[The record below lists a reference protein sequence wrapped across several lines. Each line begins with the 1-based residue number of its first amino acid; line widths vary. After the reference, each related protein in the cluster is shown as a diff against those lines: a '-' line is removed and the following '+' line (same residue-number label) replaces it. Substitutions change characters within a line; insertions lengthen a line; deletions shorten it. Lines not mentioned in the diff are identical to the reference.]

1 MRPLVVCAFAVF
13 TCCIA
18 AASSAAQQC
27 VMRGNCGMDPVT
39 SKAMPCVDHGPPKA
53 VSSSSWTKLRD
64 ICPDIVDG
72 PNALCCDDA
81 QVGDLVGSFAVL
93 RTMIGSCPSC
103 FFNLARVFCTVTCSA
118 HQETFLEVSQ
128 FNRSS
133 MAVNA
138 VNYYMKRAYAEG
150 TFASCLGQGHDILS
164 VLCGGIYGDDCGP
177 ETLLMALGRHDEV
190 HSPFQMDFV
199 FTDIPVVSHNHTY
212 QPMNATAKKC
222 SEPGAPGKAPCGC
235 STCLESCKPP
245 DYPQPKE
252 TWKLGGINGYYLL
265 ATLTYAAFFAVVVV
279 VYIVTQYRQGPH
291 AESSCCVN
299 ASPSD
304 ETADDMPLYAKGG
317 SAAKGGRLQRALVA
331 AFARWG
337 WLCARWPLGVIAASL
352 VFVAVCCAGLHF
364 FTIRTNPVELW
375 SAPKSRARLER
386 DQFDKEFGPFYRVQ
400 QVVITRN
407 VGKPF
412 PYTLHLKRYNMTVN
426 FGNVFDREF
435 LHEVASLQEKLLGLT
450 AEHEGQKVTLG
461 DICFSPLSNGKCM
474 VQSPISWFQNNASL
488 LDLKYENRTYLDH
501 LFFCFSSPLSPSDDI
516 FAGVPCLGE
525 YGGPVQPYVGL
536 GNVVDDQYSLASAL
550 VITILVN
557 NHVNTSLLGPAI
569 AWEREFI
576 KTLKSFSS
584 PNMSIAFFSESS
596 VEDELDRESQSDVF
610 TVLIS
615 YFVMFVYVTLALG
628 QYHSLKTVLVDSQV
642 TLGLAGVVIV
652 LASVASS
659 LGLFSYMGTPAT
671 LIIIEV
677 IPFLVLAVGVDN
689 IFILVQGF
697 QRDGGSVD
705 EPIEDKVSRVV
716 GNLGPSLLLAS
727 LSESTCFFL
736 GGLSTMPA
744 VKTFALFAGLALLL
758 DFVLQMS
765 CFVALLTLDA
775 KRQRGRRFDVLCCI
789 RGPDVTLM
797 DDEPTRGFL
806 YRLFEDNYAPALMR
820 APVRLIVLLVFVGW
834 VCFSAAALTNTKI
847 GLDQEISMPLDSY
860 LQDYFRMQKTAL
872 AVGPPLYF
880 VVQPGY
886 NYTHYNDQSLLCGS
900 SGCSSQSL
908 YSQLSLAAVYK
919 NTSMVAQ
926 PPLSW
931 LDDYITWSKTLS
943 CCAMDNQTMEFCP
956 RNHTRPKSCVSCL
969 SKQKQ
974 QERPVGGTFQRFLFD
989 FLDDNPDAKCPKG
1002 GHGAYAN
1009 ALEIYNKNTTQ
1020 IGATQF
1026 MTYHMPLADSNDFT
1040 HALRMARFLADNIT
1054 QELRSSSSAHNATVF
1069 PYSIFHVFYEQ
1080 YLTIVAESAVHVSI
1094 SLVGIFGITFLLLD
1108 LNLCAAVIVCLTIVM
1123 ILVDLLGIMYFWDI
1137 ALNAVS
1143 LVNLVMAVGISVEFC
1158 SHIVR
1163 AFLVSGQSSRVMRS
1177 QESLATMGSSVLS
1190 GITLTKFG
1198 GVVVLAFSKS
1208 QLFRVFYFRMYLTIV
1223 LVGAVHGLVFLP
1235 VLLSY
1240 IGPFR
1245 SRPPA
1250 SVLQ

>member
-1 MRPLVVCAFAVF
+1 MRSLVVCALAVF

-18 AASSAAQQC
+18 AATGQHC
-27 VMRGNCGMDPVT
+27 VMRGGCGVDPVT
-39 SKAMPCVDHGPPKA
+39 SKQMPCVDRGPPKA
-53 VSSSSWTKLRD
+53 VNSTSWANLRG

-81 QVGDLVGSFAVL
+81 QVSDLVDNLALLHSML
-93 RTMIGSCPSC
+93 ESCPSC

-118 HQETFLEVSQ
+118 RQETFLEVTQ
-128 FNRSS
+128 FKRSS

-138 VNYYMKRAYAEG
+138 VNYYMKHAYAED
-150 TFASCLGQGHDILS
+150 TYASCLGQGHDILT
-164 VLCGGIYGDDCGP
+164 VLCGAYGDDCGP
-177 ETLLMALGRHDEV
+177 ETLLMGLGMHDEL

-199 FTDIPVVSHNHTY
+199 FTDIPIVSHNHTY
-212 QPMNATAKKC
+212 LPMNASAKKC
-222 SEPGAPGKAPCGC
+222 SEPGAPGQKPCGC
-235 STCLESCKPP
+235 ATCLESCKPP

-265 ATLTYAAFFAVVVV
+265 ATLTYAAFFVVVLV
-279 VYIVTQYRQGPH
+279 SYILAQYKQGPN
-291 AESSCCVN
+291 AGPSCCVN
-299 ASPSD
+299 ASMSTD
-304 ETADDMPLYAKGG
+304 TADDAPLYAKDGF
-317 SAAKGGRLQRALVA
+317 APKGGRLQQAFVA

-337 WLCARWPLGVIAASL
+337 GLCARRPVTVIVASL
-352 VFVAVCCAGLHF
+352 VLVGTCCAGLNF

-375 SAPKSRARLER
+375 SAPNSRARLER

-407 VGKPF
+407 GGHLI
-412 PYTLHLKRYNMTVN
+412 PYTLHLKRYNLTVN

-435 LHEVASLQEKLLGLT
+435 LHEVASLQAKLLGLT
-450 AEHEGQKVTLG
+450 AEYQGRKVTLE

-474 VQSPISWFQNNASL
+474 VQSPLGWFQNNATL
-488 LDLKYENRTYLDH
+488 LDLSYKNRTYLDH
-501 LFFCFSSPLSPSDDI
+501 LFFCFSSPLSPSDDA

-536 GNVVDDQYSLASAL
+536 GNVVNDQYSLASAL

-584 PNMSIAFFSESS
+584 PNMSIAFLSESS

-610 TVLIS
+610 TVLVS

-628 QYHSLKTVLVDSQV
+628 QYRSPKTVLVDSQV

-659 LGLFSYMGTPAT
+659 LGLFSYTGTPAT

-697 QRDGGSVD
+697 QRDDGSVD

-744 VKTFALFAGLALLL
+744 VKTFALYAGVALLL

-765 CFVALLTLDA
+765 CFVALLALDA
-775 KRQRGRRFDVLCCI
+775 KRRRGHRIDVLCCI
-789 RGPDVTLM
+789 RGPDVTM
-797 DDEPTRGFL
+797 MEDEPSRGFL
-806 YRLFEDNYAPALMR
+806 YRLFEDHYAPALMR

-834 VCFSAAALTNTKI
+834 ACFSAAALTNIKI

-886 NYTHYNDQSLLCGS
+886 NYSDYQDQSLLCGS
-900 SGCSSQSL
+900 SGCSSHSL

-926 PPLSW
+926 PPMSW
-931 LDDYITWSKTLS
+931 IDDYIAWSKTPA
-943 CCAMDNQTMEFCP
+943 CCAMDNRTMAFCP
-956 RNHTRPKSCVSCL
+956 RNHTRPRSCVPCL

-974 QERPVGGTFQRFLFD
+974 QERPVGGTFERFLFD

-1002 GHGAYAN
+1002 GHAAYAH
-1009 ALEIYNKNTTQ
+1009 ALEIYNKNKTQ

-1026 MTYHMPLADSNDFT
+1026 MTYHTPLADSDDFT
-1040 HALRMARFLADNIT
+1040 HALRMARFLADNVT
-1054 QELRSSSSAHNATVF
+1054 QELRSASSAHNATVF

-1080 YLTIVAESAVHVSI
+1080 YLTIVAESAVHVGI

-1108 LNLCAAVIVCLTIVM
+1108 LNLYAAFIVCLTIVM
-1123 ILVDLLGIMYFWDI
+1123 ILIDLLGVMYFWDI

-1163 AFLVSGQSSRVMRS
+1163 AFLVSGQPSRVMRS

-1223 LVGAVHGLVFLP
+1223 LVGAAHGLVFLP
-1235 VLLSY
+1235 ALLSFV
-1240 IGPFR
+1240 GPFK
-1245 SRPPA
+1245 SKPTA
-1250 SVLQ
+1250 SASH